1 MKLTNYFFYFHNV
14 CNLYCREDGYIKTR
28 KTTKK
33 NQNELLEFIA
43 MKVEPKVSDF
53 IGVRISCTAV
63 YCL

>member
-1 MKLTNYFFYFHNV
+1 MFVTCIVERMDTSKHAKLQ
-14 CNLYCREDGYIKTR
+14 
-28 KTTKK
+28 KK